1 MMKDTNKS
9 SAPMQTSIFLSEED
23 DKWYFYEKYL
33 NEQNEIGYRIHPEGY
48 DRAEDAML
56 GCTIA
61 LNEFANKMKKLQ
73 EQIKVVPTFSEQLKS
88 WFRNT
93 FSADSSDAYV
103 VLMAYALFHY
113 LLPNIGQTGEKQLE
127 QVTWKEIEDMIARA
141 NGICVSAQPLI
152 YKLLRRFFS
161 DAMMLEQIHSNP
173 MDYVQP
179 YPFNRPIKE
188 FPAYTAEDVRKLL
201 AEAKY
206 TTHLLEICLMLLG
219 LRAGEVRGL
228 RFSDFNEENQTLHV
242 RRQAAKQ
249 QAATIKDDGTFS
261 VKKIGTNIKSPKND
275 TSDRILKVP
284 HHIFLL
290 VRERKH
296 YLDDLKEDRLKKGKP
311 WDDQYEGYISI
322 ADFGQL
328 KDENTVAAALKRICS
343 AAAIPNVS
351 PHDLRHIAATLM
363 YEYGAAN
370 NPDKEGVLKSVS
382 RYLGH
387 ASPNITID
395 VYMTYVESLSKIRGI
410 SETRQD
416 PFLFASKTGGV

>member
-1 MMKDTNKS
+1 
-9 SAPMQTSIFLSEED
+9 
-23 DKWYFYEKYL
+23 
-33 NEQNEIGYRIHPEGY
+33 
-48 DRAEDAML
+48 
-56 GCTIA
+56 
-61 LNEFANKMKKLQ
+61 
-73 EQIKVVPTFSEQLKS
+73 
-88 WFRNT
+88 
-93 FSADSSDAYV
+93 
-103 VLMAYALFHY
+103 
-113 LLPNIGQTGEKQLE
+113 
-127 QVTWKEIEDMIARA
+127 
-141 NGICVSAQPLI
+141 
-152 YKLLRRFFS
+152 
-161 DAMMLEQIHSNP
+161 

-328 KDENTVAAALKRICS
+328 KDENTVAVALKRICS

-395 VYMTYVESLSKIRGI
+395 VYMTFVESLSKIRGI